1 MFIRLATGYEQPSLV
16 NMAFS
21 LGTIRSW
28 FPHNNN
34 NAHLIFSFQ
43 IIPIDDL
50 GQFKGKVIL
59 CDLLNSAM
67 CVFFIFIL
75 SVQLTEERQYKKHL
89 VNVCGKPGLVVMWGD
104 RLSWDREFKSRS
116 HTILNGY
123 FYCLKRTN
131 INKTRHGSDN

>member
-1 MFIRLATGYEQPSLV
+1 MTFEIDHYGVITISVSLNISVWVYFFIFQCLKNCLFLALFYY
-16 NMAFS
+16 F
-21 LGTIRSW
+21 
-28 FPHNNN
+28 
-34 NAHLIFSFQ
+34 LIFSFQ

-89 VNVCGKPGLVVMWGD
+89 VNVCGKPGLVVM
-104 RLSWDREFKSRS
+104 
-116 HTILNGY
+116 
-123 FYCLKRTN
+123 
-131 INKTRHGSDN
+131 